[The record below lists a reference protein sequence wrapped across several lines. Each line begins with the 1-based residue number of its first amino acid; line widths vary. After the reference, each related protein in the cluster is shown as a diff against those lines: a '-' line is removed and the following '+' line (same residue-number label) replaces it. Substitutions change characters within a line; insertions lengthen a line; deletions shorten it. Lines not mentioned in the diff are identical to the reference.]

1 MCVAVERRDSI
12 HTMKKWY
19 GIMDFIFASATHWMP
34 IPVNICWSLNERRS
48 FRRTLASVLRLDSE
62 KIIMLDIRME
72 MPAVMMKESRTC
84 IHTH

>member
-1 MCVAVERRDSI
+1 
-12 HTMKKWY
+12 
-19 GIMDFIFASATHWMP
+19 
-34 IPVNICWSLNERRS
+34 
-48 FRRTLASVLRLDSE
+48 VLRLDSE